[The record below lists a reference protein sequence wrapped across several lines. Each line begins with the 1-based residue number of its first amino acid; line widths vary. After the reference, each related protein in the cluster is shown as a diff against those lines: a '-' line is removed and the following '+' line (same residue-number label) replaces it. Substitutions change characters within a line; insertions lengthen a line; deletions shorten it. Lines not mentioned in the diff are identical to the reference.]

1 MENEKIVHESFG
13 QIQFVR
19 TNSNGA
25 TFYGS
30 ELPQDHYITMES
42 KLILENRT
50 DLPMVDFL
58 RLAQEVVSMGRI
70 SNDDKQYC
78 YLTAFTIDG
87 QEYHIV
93 SDLNEKSDKLTFYKR
108 PL

>member
-1 MENEKIVHESFG
+1 MINEETKVQMSTEDENSTEVQHDAKLPV
-13 QIQFVR
+13 VR
-19 TNSNGA
+19 C
-25 TFYGS
+25 
-30 ELPQDHYITMES
+30 PS
-42 KLILENRT
+42 KLILENQT

-87 QEYHIV
+87 QEFHIV

-108 PL
+108 P

>member
-1 MENEKIVHESFG
+1 VLHFETEHFTLTTKFDMETKLYNTTETQHDAK
-13 QIQFVR
+13 
-19 TNSNGA
+19 
-25 TFYGS
+25 
-30 ELPQDHYITMES
+30 LPVMRCPS

-108 PL
+108 P

>member
-1 MENEKIVHESFG
+1 MSNEANNPASCQTAVM
-13 QIQFVR
+13 R
-19 TNSNGA
+19 C
-25 TFYGS
+25 
-30 ELPQDHYITMES
+30 PS

-58 RLAQEVVSMGRI
+58 RLSQEVVSMGRI

-93 SDLNEKSDKLTFYKR
+93 SDLNEKSDKLTFYKC
-108 PL
+108 PS